1 MLHCHYGNHATVRLP
16 QDPVVTRRQ
25 PNTDTGSMIIACT
38 VRFANV
44 RLVRISECGT
54 LIVLF
59 EECLDMVVWVLCV
72 CDLFLVCVCFY
83 VRVHDYQ

>member
-1 MLHCHYGNHATVRLP
+1 MHSASASSMTTTMAIMLHCHYGNHATVRLP

-54 LIVLF
+54 LLVLF
-59 EECLDMVVWVLCV
+59 KS
-72 CDLFLVCVCFY
+72 
-83 VRVHDYQ
+83 